1 MTAKND
7 PQTSPQTVSDHTM
20 TTKTPTPRLPPP
32 EKPEAIRTRF
42 KVIAAFWAVIIFLG
56 FPIWWKTTSIYRASL
71 PVPEMIDWADGK
83 VISPSTAHNLAN
95 QHTNTRLVVLSSPS
109 RSASRPPPCPTSTL
123 RISSALRSTRSTTS
137 MSSPRTICD

>member
-20 TTKTPTPRLPPP
+20 TTTTPTPRLPPP

-71 PVPEMIDWADGK
+71 PVPDMIDWADGK
-83 VISPSTAHNLAN
+83 VFSPLYCS
-95 QHTNTRLVVLSSPS
+95 Q
-109 RSASRPPPCPTSTL
+109 
-123 RISSALRSTRSTTS
+123 
-137 MSSPRTICD
+137 PR